1 MRTTEIEVRD
11 PNTNTIP
18 IDVRFDPETE
28 IGELNHYLINQDGN
42 EITITLEMAAS
53 LLTAIKRLEL
63 SRPQRHSG
71 RWEDNFKTVA
81 EPVQE
86 PVAWRY
92 NSNGDWI
99 YKDRKVWDDAE
110 PLYAAPVQPLKQEP
124 VPWEYCPECG
134 SLDVQHEE
142 GNHKQCA
149 RCFQEWFSDVDYSD
163 VVQQNL
169 NRLYAAPVEPVKQ
182 EPVAKVVLNLANQ
195 ITMQKPNGDYFDVSK
210 HVGDFFYAAPVRTKD
225 LTADEINELFNENSY
240 AFARAVIA
248 ADRELN
254 K

>member
-1 MRTTEIEVRD
+1 MSMRTTEIEVRD

-86 PVAWRY
+86 PVAVIEVFSGWEDRCMVY
-92 NSNGDWI
+92 PTGNAEELPDGV
-99 YKDRKVWDDAE
+99 YK
-110 PLYAAPVQPLKQEP
+110 LYTAPVQ
-124 VPWEYCPECG
+124 
-134 SLDVQHEE
+134 
-142 GNHKQCA
+142 
-149 RCFQEWFSDVDYSD
+149 
-163 VVQQNL
+163 
-169 NRLYAAPVEPVKQ
+169 PVKQ
-182 EPVAKVVLNLANQ
+182 EPVAWHEPGSYGNVTTHKIWA
-195 ITMQKPNGDYFDVSK
+195 MKNGWLPLYPK
-210 HVGDFFYAAPVRTKD
+210 
-225 LTADEINELFNENSY
+225 EQE
-240 AFARAVIA
+240 
-248 ADRELN
+248 
-254 K
+254 

>member
-1 MRTTEIEVRD
+1 MSMRTTEIEVRD

-86 PVAWRY
+86 PVAWRARDA
-92 NSNGDWI
+92 NGRWMYGD
-99 YKDRKVWDDAE
+99 
-110 PLYAAPVQPLKQEP
+110 LP
-124 VPWEYCPECG
+124 VPDLPNDKPK
-134 SLDVQHEE
+134 LL
-142 GNHKQCA
+142 
-149 RCFQEWFSDVDYSD
+149 FS
-163 VVQQNL
+163 
-169 NRLYAAPVEPVKQ
+169 APIQPVK
-182 EPVAKVVLNLANQ
+182 
-195 ITMQKPNGDYFDVSK
+195 
-210 HVGDFFYAAPVRTKD
+210 
-225 LTADEINELFNENSY
+225 
-240 AFARAVIA
+240 
-248 ADRELN
+248 
-254 K
+254 